1 LTSANLLCGVCANA
15 VPGLSNATDNATD
28 ITATMA
34 RQILIAD
41 CIRFS
46 SFSVNG

>member
-1 LTSANLLCGVCANA
+1 MPLTSANLLCGVCANA
-15 VPGLSNATDNATD
+15 VPESSSAIDNAID

-46 SFSVNG
+46 LFQ